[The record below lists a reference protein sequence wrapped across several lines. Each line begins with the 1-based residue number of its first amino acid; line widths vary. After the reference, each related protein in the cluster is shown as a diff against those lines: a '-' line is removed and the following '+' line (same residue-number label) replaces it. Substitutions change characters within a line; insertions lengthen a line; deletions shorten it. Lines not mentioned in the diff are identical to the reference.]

1 MNILK
6 TTMQAV
12 VKQPLILVII
22 ASIMLAAAIFNAF
35 IPLVAMIVG
44 VINMAGGGFFDSVLS
59 IVHIVTDSDNIPT
72 ILILLAMLTGI
83 GSVGIGLLLPGFLLL
98 VGDGIERKGGR
109 KKGLLREGIKKYFFS
124 FFPMALLTALAS
136 LLLAAFLLISSVPAI
151 IVTRAAMTTKPDL
164 LIAAI
169 FLDIVTIGV
178 FFMCLSF
185 FSAYIYMWFI
195 AASTGVEKPF
205 RTGKAIADRK
215 FWNLALGLLI
225 FDIVFVIVIYLIYSF
240 DSQILRYVMGWVF
253 TTAFFTTLAVYLVR
267 FYRSPLHTGN
277 AKPD

>member
-59 IVHIVTDSDNIPT
+59 IVHIVTDPDNIPT

-215 FWNLALGLLI
+215 LWNLALGLLI